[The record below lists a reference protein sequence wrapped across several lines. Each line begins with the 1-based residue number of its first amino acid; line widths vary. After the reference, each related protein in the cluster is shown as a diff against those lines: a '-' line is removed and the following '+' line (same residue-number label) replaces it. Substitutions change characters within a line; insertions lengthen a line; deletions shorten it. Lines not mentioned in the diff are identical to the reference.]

1 MGAISRLEAI
11 NHMLEASGESLVADL
26 DGSSGVDTT
35 FAEQILDRY
44 ERDYQLR
51 GLSVN
56 QYTVELYPD
65 ANGRIFL
72 PVADD
77 DDNGIIDAE
86 LFSMHTNDRGLA
98 IYARVQGRVQ
108 PKLYNVTDDTDI
120 WEVGTKYT
128 IQYTKRLKWDNL
140 PTTLQRAIM
149 ASAARR
155 YQAAVMGDAEADM
168 FLAQEE
174 QMYWSLFKAEDTQ
187 DRRSNLFLNGP
198 SYMQKFHPRNRARMR
213 DPNEFRFW
221 RGTSS

>member
-26 DGSSGVDTT
+26 DGSSGVDTA

-120 WEVGTKYT
+120 WEAAAHIARDDK
-128 IQYTKRLKWDNL
+128 KREHKQAHEMAPEVKGLLEDIKR
-140 PTTLQRAIM
+140 TQRIFQRGKDSM
-149 ASAARR
+149 RLGK
-155 YQAAVMGDAEADM
+155 MGPEHAPYIATQLRKLANWLNRWADE
-168 FLAQEE
+168 L
-174 QMYWSLFKAEDTQ
+174 D
-187 DRRSNLFLNGP
+187 
-198 SYMQKFHPRNRARMR
+198 
-213 DPNEFRFW
+213 EFREKMVNE
-221 RGTSS
+221 SSNRT